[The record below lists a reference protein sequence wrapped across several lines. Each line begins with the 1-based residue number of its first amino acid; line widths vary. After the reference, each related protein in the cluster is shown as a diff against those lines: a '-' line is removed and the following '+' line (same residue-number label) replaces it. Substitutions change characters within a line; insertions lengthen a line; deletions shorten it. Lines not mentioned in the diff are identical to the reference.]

1 MLRRVRVGIA
11 GLGTATR
18 QMLPAILRHP
28 MVELSAAAS
37 IHEEERSAFSRDF
50 KVPTYHDI
58 GQLCE
63 RPDIDAVYISTPSHL
78 HKDHVLIAL
87 RYGKH
92 VLVEK
97 PLTTELEAGLAVASA
112 ADESGCVVLVGHS
125 HSYDPPIQAMR
136 DVIQSGRLGPLRMV
150 HTWCYNDWL
159 YRPRLDEELDTA
171 QGGGVTMRQGAHQFD
186 ILRYLAGGRVRS
198 VRAQVGRWDSSR
210 PTEGAHVVFL
220 EFENGVAATAVYN
233 GYDHFHTSAL
243 TFDLGEWGHPVP
255 RHVYGERRRQIRAIG
270 RKEEIH
276 LKRNQAGYRSRED
289 LPSPGEHQPFFG
301 ITLVSCERG
310 DILQSPNG
318 LLIYGEE
325 GVEEVTLPAD
335 TPHERV
341 IDEWIN
347 AILGIAKP
355 VHTHAWGLATL
366 EVCLAVLESAGRR
379 KEVILRHQVDVQA

>member
-1 MLRRVRVGIA
+1 
-11 GLGTATR
+11 
-18 QMLPAILRHP
+18 
-28 MVELSAAAS
+28 
-37 IHEEERSAFSRDF
+37 
-50 KVPTYHDI
+50 
-58 GQLCE
+58 
-63 RPDIDAVYISTPSHL
+63 
-78 HKDHVLIAL
+78 
-87 RYGKH
+87 
-92 VLVEK
+92 
-97 PLTTELEAGLAVASA
+97 
-112 ADESGCVVLVGHS
+112 
-125 HSYDPPIQAMR
+125 
-136 DVIQSGRLGPLRMV
+136 MV